1 MEKYNGWANRDTWL
15 VNLWISNDEGNYRIV
30 RNFSEDDIAE
40 LTIVDIENLFYYG
53 DDIEFTSVNV
63 DEIKEA
69 LEEMNE

>member
-15 VNLWISNDEGNYRIV
+15 VNLWISNDYENYRIV

-53 DDIEFTSVNV
+53 DDIEFTNVNV

>member
-15 VNLWISNDEGNYRIV
+15 VNLWISNDYENYRIV
-30 RNFSEDDIAE
+30 RNFSVDDIAD

-53 DDIEFTSVNV
+53 DDIEFTNVNV

>member
-1 MEKYNGWANRDTWL
+1 MEKYNGWTNRDTWL
-15 VNLWISNDEGNYRIV
+15 VNLWISNDYENYRIV
-30 RNFSEDDIAE
+30 RNFSVDDIAD

-53 DDIEFTSVNV
+53 DDIEFTNVNV